1 MKIKINK
8 FINMIILI
16 LLVVISLSINLYPI
30 DGNKVTYTSG
40 GYISQTLTEEIQESI
55 NMNEEVTI
63 SLKLDYD
70 LLDTSSLLPP
80 EGCSLERAREL
91 KRQRRDLGRAYY
103 TRNNNMLVQKID
115 GKNYKNRYVSTYLPV
130 IEYSYTV
137 EEFNKNKNS
146 ILSSLSTSS
155 DVKTVDV
162 VGSDKKVDQ
171 VSFALAKSNAS
182 ELFTSSNPYTGSGIN
197 IGVMEAGIADKD
209 HDALT
214 GINLTVRDEW
224 YYVETKTDHA
234 TKMVSILA
242 HQTGGIVPDAHIF
255 SVEASG
261 SLTSELDWLVDNDVD
276 IVNMSMGY
284 ENSYGLYRNP
294 SAECDHVAKQYG
306 ILFVASSGN
315 TTDSN
320 PDNKV
325 SNPGLGYNVLTIG
338 NHDLIDT
345 LHSTS
350 CYKVVDGAVKPN
362 FVVCGTQLRVGG
374 FTTEKI
380 TGTSCSAAVTTGM
393 IASLMNRSAALIG
406 NPAKVITL
414 AMASCT
420 PVTGTLGNTE
430 TNGLN
435 EKWGTGLFKYNQA
448 VAVLNYVYTVT
459 NTNTSTTTSG
469 GILIGSLPC
478 GFTIGKPIKISMFW
492 EVNANGTYTQTTRTT
507 YFAELYDAANKLIA
521 TSTCGKSNYMYIYL
535 SEAITGGRYTLKIYQ
550 KGTKAVSGNENVY
563 VCFGSN
569 A

>member
-70 LLDTSSLLPP
+70 LLDTSNLLPP

-137 EEFNKNKNS
+137 EEFNKNKNT

-234 TKMVSILA
+234 TKIVSILA

-255 SVEASG
+255 SVEVFG
-261 SLTSELDWLVDNDVD
+261 NLTSELDWLVDNDVD
-276 IVNMSMGY
+276 IINISMRKNASLGEY
-284 ENSYGLYRNP
+284 DDI
-294 SAECDHVAKQYG
+294 SAECDYVAKQYG
-306 ILFVASSGN
+306 VMIVAASCN
-315 TTDSN
+315 KDSDN
-320 PDNKV
+320 PQWKV
-325 SNPGLGYNVLTIG
+325 GNPGLGYNVLTVG
-338 NHDLIDT
+338 NHSLINELDEN
-345 LHSTS
+345 SG
-350 CYKVVDGAVKPN
+350 YVVTNGPAKPN
-362 FVVCGTQLRVGG
+362 LVAVGCNVEVPG
-374 FTTEKI
+374 FNVEVE
-380 TGTSCSAAVTTGM
+380 GTSASTAIMTGM
-393 IASLMNRSAALIG
+393 ITALMSQYSDLIG
-406 NPAKVITL
+406 NPGKVMALT
-414 AMASCT
+414 MASCA

-435 EKWGTGLFKYNQA
+435 EKWGTGLFNYGQA
-448 VAVLNYVYTVT
+448 VQGKNSIYVVN
-459 NTNTSTTTSG
+459 NTNTLSAVG
-469 GILIGSLPC
+469 GVLVGTLPC
-478 GFTIGKPIKISMFW
+478 GFTIGKPIRISAYW
-492 EVNANGTYTQTTRTT
+492 QANATGNSSETSKTT
-507 YFAELYDAANKLIA
+507 YFMELYDASNKLIA
-521 TSTCGKSNYMYIYL
+521 TSTCGSSNYMYIYL
-535 SEAITGGRYTLKIYQ
+535 SEAVTGGRYKLKIYQ
-550 KGTKAVSGNENVY
+550 KGSKAVSGNENVY

>member
-91 KRQRRDLGRAYY
+91 KRQRRELGRAYY

-155 DVKTVDV
+155 DVKTIDV

-171 VSFALAKSNAS
+171 LSAALAKSNAS
-182 ELFTSSNPYTGSGIN
+182 SLYSSSNTYTGSGIN

-209 HDALT
+209 HAALS
-214 GINLTVRDEW
+214 GVNLTVRDEW

-234 TKMVSILA
+234 TMMVSILA
-242 HQTGGIVPDAHIF
+242 NQTGGIVPNAHIF
-255 SVEASG
+255 SVEVSG
-261 SLTSELDWLVDNDVD
+261 NLTSELDWLVDNDVD

-294 SAECDHVAKQYG
+294 SAECDYVAKQYG
-306 ILFVASSGN
+306 VMIVAASCNKNEKKRSEILFTPLEVCKIL
-315 TTDSN
+315 T
-320 PDNKV
+320 
-325 SNPGLGYNVLTIG
+325 VLA
-338 NHDLIDT
+338 NNLIDT
-345 LHSTS
+345 N
-350 CYKVVDGAVKPN
+350 N
-362 FVVCGTQLRVGG
+362 FRNSFCIICTCQEKFSQL
-374 FTTEKI
+374 F
-380 TGTSCSAAVTTGM
+380 
-393 IASLMNRSAALIG
+393 SLLMR
-406 NPAKVITL
+406 
-414 AMASCT
+414 
-420 PVTGTLGNTE
+420 
-430 TNGLN
+430 
-435 EKWGTGLFKYNQA
+435 LF
-448 VAVLNYVYTVT
+448 L
-459 NTNTSTTTSG
+459 
-469 GILIGSLPC
+469 
-478 GFTIGKPIKISMFW
+478 
-492 EVNANGTYTQTTRTT
+492 
-507 YFAELYDAANKLIA
+507 
-521 TSTCGKSNYMYIYL
+521 
-535 SEAITGGRYTLKIYQ
+535 
-550 KGTKAVSGNENVY
+550 
-563 VCFGSN
+563 
-569 A
+569 

>member
-8 FINMIILI
+8 FINVQILI

-55 NMNEEVTI
+55 NMNEEVKI

-91 KRQRRDLGRAYY
+91 KRQRRELGRAYY

-155 DVKTVDV
+155 DVKTIDV

-171 VSFALAKSNAS
+171 LSAALAKSNAS
-182 ELFTSSNPYTGSGIN
+182 SLYSSSNTYTGSGIN

-209 HDALT
+209 HAALS
-214 GINLTVRDEW
+214 GVNLTVRDEW

-234 TKMVSILA
+234 TMMVSILA
-242 HQTGGIVPDAHIF
+242 NQTGGIVPNAHIF
-255 SVEASG
+255 SVEVSG
-261 SLTSELDWLVDNDVD
+261 NLTSELDWLVDNDVD
-276 IVNMSMGY
+276 IINISMHKNASLGEY
-284 ENSYGLYRNP
+284 NDI
-294 SAECDHVAKQYG
+294 SAECDYVAKQYG
-306 ILFVASSGN
+306 VMIVAASCN
-315 TTDSN
+315 KNEKN
-320 PDNKV
+320 PQGKV
-325 SNPGLGYNVLTIG
+325 GNPGLGYNVLTVG
-338 NHDLIDT
+338 NHSLIDE
-345 LHSTS
+345 LDESS
-350 CYKVVDGAVKPN
+350 GYIVVNGPAKPN
-362 FVVCGTQLRVGG
+362 LVAVGSNVEIPG
-374 FTTEKI
+374 FTGENF
-380 TGTSCSAAVTTGM
+380 GTSISTAIMTGM
-393 IASLMNRSAALIG
+393 ITALMSQYSDLIG
-406 NPAKVITL
+406 NPGKVMALT
-414 AMASCT
+414 MASCA

-435 EKWGTGLFKYNQA
+435 EKWGTGLFNYGQA
-448 VAVLNYVYTVT
+448 VQGKNSIYVVN
-459 NTNTSTTTSG
+459 NTNTLSVIG
-469 GILIGSLPC
+469 GVLIGTLPC
-478 GFTIGKPIKISMFW
+478 GFTIGKPIRISAYW
-492 EVNANGTYTQTTRTT
+492 QANATGNSSETSKTT
-507 YFAELYDAANKLIA
+507 YFMELYDAANKLIA
-521 TSTCGKSNYMYIYL
+521 TSTCGSSNYMYIYL
-535 SEAITGGRYTLKIYQ
+535 SEAITGGRYKLKIYQ
-550 KGTKAVSGNENVY
+550 KGSKAVSGNENVY

>member
-1 MKIKINK
+1 MK
-8 FINMIILI
+8 FILNKIINVQILI

-91 KRQRRDLGRAYY
+91 KRQRRELGRAYY

-155 DVKTVDV
+155 DVKTIDV
-162 VGSDKKVDQ
+162 VGSDKKEDQ
-171 VSFALAKSNAS
+171 VLKALAKSNAS
-182 ELFTSSNPYTGSGIN
+182 SLYSSSNTYKGSGIN
-197 IGVMEAGIADKD
+197 IGVLEAGIADKD
-209 HDALT
+209 HSSLS
-214 GINLTVRDEW
+214 GVNLTVRDEW
-224 YYVETKTDHA
+224 YYVETKTEHA
-234 TKMVSILA
+234 TMMVSILA
-242 HQTGGIVPDAHIF
+242 NQEKGIVPDAHIF
-255 SVEASG
+255 SVEVFG
-261 SLTSELDWLVDNDVD
+261 NLTSELDWLVDNDVD
-276 IVNMSMGY
+276 IINISMRKNASLGEY
-284 ENSYGLYRNP
+284 NDI
-294 SAECDHVAKQYG
+294 SAECDYVAKQYG
-306 ILFVASSGN
+306 VMIVAASCN
-315 TTDSN
+315 KDSDN
-320 PDNKV
+320 PQGKV
-325 SNPGLGYNVLTIG
+325 GNPGLGYNVLTVG
-338 NHDLIDT
+338 NHGLLNSLNDN
-345 LHSTS
+345 SG
-350 CYKVVDGAVKPN
+350 YVVVDGPAKPN
-362 FVVCGTQLRVGG
+362 LVAVGSNVEIPG
-374 FTTEKI
+374 FTGENF
-380 TGTSCSAAVTTGM
+380 GTSISTAIMTGM
-393 IASLMNRSAALIG
+393 ISALMSQYSDLIG
-406 NPAKVITL
+406 NPGKVMALT
-414 AMASCT
+414 MASCA

-435 EKWGTGLFKYNQA
+435 EKWGTGLFNYGQA
-448 VAVLNYVYTVT
+448 VQGKNSIYVVN
-459 NTNTSTTTSG
+459 NTNTLNAVG
-469 GILIGSLPC
+469 GVLVGTLPW
-478 GFTIGKPIKISMFW
+478 GFTIGKPIRISAYW
-492 EVNANGTYTQTTRTT
+492 QANATGNSSETSKTT
-507 YFAELYDAANKLIA
+507 YFMELYDAANKLIA

>member
-8 FINMIILI
+8 FINVIILI

-70 LLDTSSLLPP
+70 LLDTSNLLPP

-91 KRQRRDLGRAYY
+91 KRQRRELGRAYY

-155 DVKTVDV
+155 DVKTIDV

-171 VSFALAKSNAS
+171 LSAALAKSNAS
-182 ELFTSSNPYTGSGIN
+182 SLYSSSNTYTGSGIN
-197 IGVMEAGIADKD
+197 IGVLEAGIADKD
-209 HDALT
+209 HAALT
-214 GINLTVRDEW
+214 GINLTVRDEL

-234 TKMVSILA
+234 TMMVSILA
-242 HQTGGIVPDAHIF
+242 NQTGGIVPNAHIF
-255 SVEASG
+255 SVEVSG
-261 SLTSELDWLVDNDVD
+261 NLTSELDWLVDNDVD
-276 IVNMSMGY
+276 IINISMHKNASLGEY
-284 ENSYGLYRNP
+284 NDI
-294 SAECDHVAKQYG
+294 SAECDYVAKQYG
-306 ILFVASSGN
+306 VMIVAASCN
-315 TTDSN
+315 KNEKN
-320 PDNKV
+320 PQGKV
-325 SNPGLGYNVLTIG
+325 GNPGLGYNVLTVG
-338 NHDLIDT
+338 NHSLIDE
-345 LHSTS
+345 LDESS
-350 CYKVVDGAVKPN
+350 GYIVVNGPAKPN
-362 FVVCGTQLRVGG
+362 LVAVGSNVEIPG
-374 FTTEKI
+374 FTGENF
-380 TGTSCSAAVTTGM
+380 GTSISTAIMTGM
-393 IASLMNRSAALIG
+393 ITALMSQYSDLIG
-406 NPAKVITL
+406 NPGKVMALT
-414 AMASCT
+414 MASCA

-435 EKWGTGLFKYNQA
+435 EKWGTGLFNYGQA
-448 VAVLNYVYTVT
+448 VQGKNSIYVVN
-459 NTNTSTTTSG
+459 NTNTLSVIG
-469 GILIGSLPC
+469 GVLIGTLPC
-478 GFTIGKPIKISMFW
+478 GFTIGKPIRISAYW
-492 EVNANGTYTQTTRTT
+492 QANATGNSSETSKTT
-507 YFAELYDAANKLIA
+507 YFMELYDAANKLIA
-521 TSTCGKSNYMYIYL
+521 TSTCGSSNYMYIYL
-535 SEAITGGRYTLKIYQ
+535 SEAVTGGRYKLKIYQ
-550 KGTKAVSGNENVY
+550 KGSKAVSGNENVY

>member
-8 FINMIILI
+8 FISVIILI

-91 KRQRRDLGRAYY
+91 KRQRRELGRAYY

-137 EEFNKNKNS
+137 EEFNKNKNT

-155 DVKTVDV
+155 DVKTIDV

-171 VSFALAKSNAS
+171 LSAALAKSNAS
-182 ELFTSSNPYTGSGIN
+182 SLYSTSNPYTGSGIN
-197 IGVMEAGIADKD
+197 VGVLEAGIADKD
-209 HDALT
+209 HTALS
-214 GINLTVRDEW
+214 GVNLTVRDEW

-234 TKMVSILA
+234 TKIVSILA
-242 HQTGGIVPDAHIF
+242 HQEGGIVPDAHIF
-255 SVEASG
+255 SVEVFG
-261 SLTSELDWLVDNDVD
+261 NLTSELDWLVDNDVD
-276 IVNMSMGY
+276 IINMSMRKNASLGEY
-284 ENSYGLYRNP
+284 NDI
-294 SAECDHVAKQYG
+294 SAECDYVAKQYG
-306 ILFVASSGN
+306 VMIVAASCN
-315 TTDSN
+315 KDSDN
-320 PDNKV
+320 PQWKV
-325 SNPGLGYNVLTIG
+325 GNPGLGYNVLTVG
-338 NHDLIDT
+338 NHSLINELDEN
-345 LHSTS
+345 SG
-350 CYKVVDGAVKPN
+350 YVVVNGPAKPN
-362 FVVCGTQLRVGG
+362 LVAVGCNIG
-374 FTTEKI
+374 IPGYNVEES
-380 TGTSCSAAVTTGM
+380 GTSASTAIMTGM
-393 IASLMNRSAALIG
+393 ITALMSQYSDLIG
-406 NPAKVITL
+406 NPGKVMALT
-414 AMASCT
+414 MASCA

-435 EKWGTGLFKYNQA
+435 EKWGTGLFNYGQA
-448 VAVLNYVYTVT
+448 VQGKNSIYVVN
-459 NTNTSTTTSG
+459 NTNTLSAVG
-469 GILIGSLPC
+469 GVLVGTLPC
-478 GFTIGKPIKISMFW
+478 GFTIGKPIRISAYW
-492 EVNANGTYTQTTRTT
+492 QANATGNSSETSKTT
-507 YFAELYDAANKLIA
+507 YFMELYDAANKLIA
-521 TSTCGKSNYMYIYL
+521 TSTCGSSNYMYIYL
-535 SEAITGGRYTLKIYQ
+535 SEAITGGRYKLKIYQ
-550 KGTKAVSGNENVY
+550 KGSKAVSGNENVY

>member
-55 NMNEEVTI
+55 NMNEEVKI

-70 LLDTSSLLPP
+70 LLDTSNLLPP

-91 KRQRRDLGRAYY
+91 KRQRRELGRAYY

-137 EEFNKNKNS
+137 EEFNKNKNT

-155 DVKTVDV
+155 DVKTINV

-171 VSFALAKSNAS
+171 LSAALAKSNAS
-182 ELFTSSNPYTGSGIN
+182 SLYSSSNTYTGSGIN

-209 HDALT
+209 HAALS
-214 GINLTVRDEW
+214 GVNLTVRDEW

-234 TKMVSILA
+234 TMMVSILA
-242 HQTGGIVPDAHIF
+242 NQTGGIVPNAHIF
-255 SVEASG
+255 SVEVSG
-261 SLTSELDWLVDNDVD
+261 NLTSELDWLVDNDVD
-276 IVNMSMGY
+276 IINISMHKNASLGEY
-284 ENSYGLYRNP
+284 NDI
-294 SAECDHVAKQYG
+294 SAECDYVAKQYG
-306 ILFVASSGN
+306 VMIVAASCN
-315 TTDSN
+315 KNEKN
-320 PDNKV
+320 PQGKV
-325 SNPGLGYNVLTIG
+325 GNPGLGYNVLTVG
-338 NHDLIDT
+338 NHSLIDE
-345 LHSTS
+345 LDESS
-350 CYKVVDGAVKPN
+350 GYIVVNGPAKPN
-362 FVVCGTQLRVGG
+362 LVAVGSNVEIPG
-374 FTTEKI
+374 FTGENF
-380 TGTSCSAAVTTGM
+380 GTSISTAIMTGM
-393 IASLMNRSAALIG
+393 ITALMSQYSDLIG
-406 NPAKVITL
+406 NPGKVMALT
-414 AMASCT
+414 MASCA

-435 EKWGTGLFKYNQA
+435 EKWGTGLFNYGQA
-448 VAVLNYVYTVT
+448 VQGKNSIYVVN
-459 NTNTSTTTSG
+459 NTNTLSAVG
-469 GILIGSLPC
+469 GVLVGTLPC
-478 GFTIGKPIKISMFW
+478 GFTIGKPIRISAYW
-492 EVNANGTYTQTTRTT
+492 QANATGNSSETSKTT
-507 YFAELYDAANKLIA
+507 YFMELYDAANKLIA
-521 TSTCGKSNYMYIYL
+521 TSTSGSSNYMYIYL
-535 SEAITGGRYTLKIYQ
+535 SEAITGGRYKLKIYQ
-550 KGTKAVSGNENVY
+550 KGSKAVSGNENVY

>member
-8 FINMIILI
+8 FINVIILI

-55 NMNEEVTI
+55 NMNEEVKI

-91 KRQRRDLGRAYY
+91 KRQRRELGRAYY

-155 DVKTVDV
+155 DVKTIDV

-171 VSFALAKSNAS
+171 LSAALAKSNAS
-182 ELFTSSNPYTGSGIN
+182 SLYSSSNTYTGSGIN

-209 HDALT
+209 HAALS
-214 GINLTVRDEW
+214 GVNLTVRDEW

-234 TKMVSILA
+234 TMMVSILA
-242 HQTGGIVPDAHIF
+242 NQTGGIVPNAHIF
-255 SVEASG
+255 SVEVSG
-261 SLTSELDWLVDNDVD
+261 NLTSELDWLVDNDVD
-276 IVNMSMGY
+276 IINISMHKNASLGEY
-284 ENSYGLYRNP
+284 NDI
-294 SAECDHVAKQYG
+294 SAECDYVAKQYG
-306 ILFVASSGN
+306 VMIVAASCN
-315 TTDSN
+315 KNEKN
-320 PDNKV
+320 PQGKV
-325 SNPGLGYNVLTIG
+325 GNPGLGYNVLTVG
-338 NHDLIDT
+338 NHSLIDE
-345 LHSTS
+345 LDESS
-350 CYKVVDGAVKPN
+350 GYIVVNGPAKPN
-362 FVVCGTQLRVGG
+362 LVAVGSNVEIPG
-374 FTTEKI
+374 FTGENF
-380 TGTSCSAAVTTGM
+380 GTSISTAIMTGM
-393 IASLMNRSAALIG
+393 ITALMSQYSDLIG
-406 NPAKVITL
+406 NPGKVMALT
-414 AMASCT
+414 MASCA

-435 EKWGTGLFKYNQA
+435 EKWGTGLFNYGQA
-448 VAVLNYVYTVT
+448 VQGKNSIYVVN
-459 NTNTSTTTSG
+459 NTNTLSVIG
-469 GILIGSLPC
+469 GVLIGTLPC
-478 GFTIGKPIKISMFW
+478 GFTIGKPIRISAYW
-492 EVNANGTYTQTTRTT
+492 QANATGNSSETSKTT
-507 YFAELYDAANKLIA
+507 YFMELYDAANKLIA
-521 TSTCGKSNYMYIYL
+521 TSTCGSSNYMYIYL
-535 SEAITGGRYTLKIYQ
+535 SEAITGGRYKLKIYQ
-550 KGTKAVSGNENVY
+550 KGSKAVSGNENVY

>member
-8 FINMIILI
+8 FINVIILI

-70 LLDTSSLLPP
+70 LLDTSNLLPP

-91 KRQRRDLGRAYY
+91 KRQRRELGRAYY

-137 EEFNKNKNS
+137 EEFNKNKNT

-197 IGVMEAGIADKD
+197 IGVLETGIADKD
-209 HDALT
+209 HSSLS
-214 GINLTVRDEW
+214 GVNLTVRDEW
-224 YYVETKTDHA
+224 YYVETKTEHA
-234 TKMVSILA
+234 TMMVSILA
-242 HQTGGIVPDAHIF
+242 HQTGGIVPDAHVF
-255 SVEASG
+255 SVEAFG

-276 IVNMSMGY
+276 IINISMMVGTSIGEY
-284 ENSYGLYRNP
+284 NDI
-294 SAECDHVAKQYG
+294 SAECDYVAKQYG
-306 ILFVASSGN
+306 VMIVAGSGN
-315 TTDSN
+315 RDSKKN
-320 PDNKV
+320 PENKV
-325 SNPGLGYNVLTIG
+325 GNPGLGYNVLAVG
-338 NHDLIDT
+338 NHGLLNSLDVDSSYI
-345 LHSTS
+345 
-350 CYKVVDGAVKPN
+350 VVNGPAKPN
-362 FVVCGTQLRVGG
+362 LVAVGCNIGIPG
-374 FTTEKI
+374 FNVEKS
-380 TGTSCSAAVTTGM
+380 GTSASTVIMTGM
-393 IASLMNRSAALIG
+393 ITALMSQYSDLIG
-406 NPAKVITL
+406 NPGKVMALT
-414 AMASCT
+414 MASCA

-435 EKWGTGLFKYNQA
+435 EKWGTGLFNYGQA
-448 VAVLNYVYTVT
+448 VQGKNSIYVVN
-459 NTNTSTTTSG
+459 NTNTLNAVG
-469 GILIGSLPC
+469 GVLVGTLPC
-478 GFTIGKPIKISMFW
+478 GFTIGKPIRISAYW
-492 EVNANGTYTQTTRTT
+492 QANATGNSSETSKTT
-507 YFAELYDAANKLIA
+507 YFMELYDAANKLIA
-521 TSTCGKSNYMYIYL
+521 TSTCGSSNYMYIYL
-535 SEAITGGRYTLKIYQ
+535 SEAVTGGRYKLKIYQ
-550 KGTKAVSGNENVY
+550 KGSKAVSGNENVY

-569 A
+569 

>member
-8 FINMIILI
+8 FINVQILI

-70 LLDTSSLLPP
+70 LLDTSNLLPP

-91 KRQRRDLGRAYY
+91 KRQRRELGRAYY

-137 EEFNKNKNS
+137 EEFNKNKNT

-171 VSFALAKSNAS
+171 VSKALAKSNAS
-182 ELFTSSNPYTGSGIN
+182 SLYSTSNPYTGSGIN
-197 IGVMEAGIADKD
+197 IGVLETGIADKD
-209 HDALT
+209 HSSLS
-214 GINLTVRDEW
+214 GVNLTVRDEW
-224 YYVETKTDHA
+224 YYVETKTEHA
-234 TKMVSILA
+234 TMMVSILA
-242 HQTGGIVPDAHIF
+242 HQTGGIVPDAHVF
-255 SVEASG
+255 SVEAFG

-276 IVNMSMGY
+276 IINMSMRDNVSLGEY
-284 ENSYGLYRNP
+284 NTS
-294 SAECDHVAKQYG
+294 SAECDYIAKQYG
-306 ILFVASSGN
+306 VMFVASGGN
-315 TTDSN
+315 KNDGN
-320 PDNKV
+320 PLGKTG
-325 SNPGLGYNVLTIG
+325 NPGLGYNVLAVG
-338 NHDLIDT
+338 NHSLVDELDESSGYI
-345 LHSTS
+345 
-350 CYKVVDGAVKPN
+350 VVNGPAKPN
-362 FVVCGTQLRVGG
+362 LVAVGCNVEVPG
-374 FTTEKI
+374 YNVELS
-380 TGTSCSAAVTTGM
+380 GTSMSSVIMTGM
-393 IASLMNRSAALIG
+393 ITALMSQYSDLIG
-406 NPAKVITL
+406 NPGKVMALT
-414 AMASCT
+414 MASCA

-435 EKWGTGLFKYNQA
+435 EKWGTGLFNYGQA
-448 VAVLNYVYTVT
+448 VQGKNSIYVVN
-459 NTNTSTTTSG
+459 NTNTLNAVG
-469 GILIGSLPC
+469 GVLVGTLPC
-478 GFTIGKPIKISMFW
+478 GFTIGKSIRISAYW
-492 EVNANGTYTQTTRTT
+492 QANATGNSSETSKTT
-507 YFAELYDAANKLIA
+507 YFMELYDAANKLIA
-521 TSTCGKSNYMYIYL
+521 TSTCGSSNYMYIYL
-535 SEAITGGRYTLKIYQ
+535 SEAITGGRYKLKIYQ
-550 KGTKAVSGNENVY
+550 KGSKAVSGNENVY

>member
-70 LLDTSSLLPP
+70 LLDTSNLLPP

-91 KRQRRDLGRAYY
+91 KRQRRELGRAYY

-137 EEFNKNKNS
+137 EEFNKNKNT

-171 VSFALAKSNAS
+171 LSAALAKSNAS
-182 ELFTSSNPYTGSGIN
+182 SLYSSSNTYTGSGIN
-197 IGVMEAGIADKD
+197 IGVLEAGIADKD
-209 HDALT
+209 HAALT

-234 TKMVSILA
+234 TKIVSILA

-255 SVEASG
+255 SVEVFG
-261 SLTSELDWLVDNDVD
+261 NLTSELDWLVDNDVD
-276 IVNMSMGY
+276 IINMSMRKNASLGEY
-284 ENSYGLYRNP
+284 NDI
-294 SAECDHVAKQYG
+294 SAECDYVAKQYG
-306 ILFVASSGN
+306 VMIVAASCN
-315 TTDSN
+315 KDSDN
-320 PDNKV
+320 PQWKV
-325 SNPGLGYNVLTIG
+325 GNPGLGYNVLTVG
-338 NHDLIDT
+338 NHSLINELDEN
-345 LHSTS
+345 SG
-350 CYKVVDGAVKPN
+350 YVVVNGPAKPN
-362 FVVCGTQLRVGG
+362 LVAVGCNIG
-374 FTTEKI
+374 IPGYNVEES
-380 TGTSCSAAVTTGM
+380 GTSASTAIMTGM
-393 IASLMNRSAALIG
+393 ITALMSQYSDLIG
-406 NPAKVITL
+406 NPGKVMALT
-414 AMASCT
+414 MASCA

-435 EKWGTGLFKYNQA
+435 EKWGTGLFNYGQA
-448 VAVLNYVYTVT
+448 VQGKNSIYVVN
-459 NTNTSTTTSG
+459 NTNTLSAVG
-469 GILIGSLPC
+469 GVLVGTLPW
-478 GFTIGKPIKISMFW
+478 GFTIGKPIRISAYW
-492 EVNANGTYTQTTRTT
+492 QANATGNSSETSKTT
-507 YFAELYDAANKLIA
+507 YFMELYDASNKLIA
-521 TSTCGKSNYMYIYL
+521 TSTCGSSNYMYIYL
-535 SEAITGGRYTLKIYQ
+535 SEAITGGRYKLKIYQ
-550 KGTKAVSGNENVY
+550 KGSKAVSGNENVY

>member
-8 FINMIILI
+8 FISVIILI

-91 KRQRRDLGRAYY
+91 KRQRRELGRAYY

-137 EEFNKNKNS
+137 EEFNKNKNT

-155 DVKTVDV
+155 DVKTIDV

-171 VSFALAKSNAS
+171 VSFALVKSNAS
-182 ELFTSSNPYTGSGIN
+182 SLYSTSNPYTGSGIN
-197 IGVMEAGIADKD
+197 IGVLEAGIADKD
-209 HDALT
+209 HAALT

-234 TKMVSILA
+234 TKIVSILA
-242 HQTGGIVPDAHIF
+242 NQTGGIVPDAHIF
-255 SVEASG
+255 SVEANG

-276 IVNMSMGY
+276 IVNMSMSY

-294 SAECDHVAKQYG
+294 SAECDYVAKQYG
-306 ILFVASSGN
+306 VMIVAASCN
-315 TTDSN
+315 KNEKN
-320 PDNKV
+320 PQGKV
-325 SNPGLGYNVLTIG
+325 GNPGLGYNVLTIG
-338 NHDLIDT
+338 NHSLIDE
-345 LHSTS
+345 LDENSG
-350 CYKVVDGAVKPN
+350 YIVVNGPAKPN
-362 FVVCGTQLRVGG
+362 LVAVGCNIG
-374 FTTEKI
+374 IPGYNVEES
-380 TGTSCSAAVTTGM
+380 GTSASTAIMTGM
-393 IASLMNRSAALIG
+393 ITALMSQYSDLIG
-406 NPAKVITL
+406 NPGKVMALT
-414 AMASCT
+414 MASCA

-435 EKWGTGLFKYNQA
+435 EKWGTGLFNYGQA
-448 VAVLNYVYTVT
+448 VQGKNSIYVVN
-459 NTNTSTTTSG
+459 NTNTLSVVG
-469 GILIGSLPC
+469 GVLVGTLPW
-478 GFTIGKPIKISMFW
+478 GFTIGKSIRISAFW
-492 EVNANGTYTQTTRTT
+492 QANATGNSSETSKTT
-507 YFAELYDAANKLIA
+507 YFMELYDAANKLIA
-521 TSTCGKSNYMYIYL
+521 TSTCGSSNYMYIYL
-535 SEAITGGRYTLKIYQ
+535 SEAVTGGRYKLKIYQ
-550 KGTKAVSGNENVY
+550 KGSKAVSGNENVY

>member
-55 NMNEEVTI
+55 NMNEEVKI

-91 KRQRRDLGRAYY
+91 KRQRRELGRAYY

-137 EEFNKNKNS
+137 EEFNKNKNT

-155 DVKTVDV
+155 DVKTINV
-162 VGSDKKVDQ
+162 VGSDKKEDQ
-171 VSFALAKSNAS
+171 LSAALAKSNAS
-182 ELFTSSNPYTGSGIN
+182 SLYSSSNTYTGSGIN

-209 HDALT
+209 HAALS
-214 GINLTVRDEW
+214 GVNLTVRDEW

-234 TKMVSILA
+234 TMMVSILA
-242 HQTGGIVPDAHIF
+242 NQTGGIVPNAHIF
-255 SVEASG
+255 SVEVSG
-261 SLTSELDWLVDNDVD
+261 NLTSELDWLVDNDVD
-276 IVNMSMGY
+276 IINISMHKNASLGEY
-284 ENSYGLYRNP
+284 NDI
-294 SAECDHVAKQYG
+294 SAECDYVAKQYG
-306 ILFVASSGN
+306 VMIVAASCN
-315 TTDSN
+315 KNEKN
-320 PDNKV
+320 PQGKV
-325 SNPGLGYNVLTIG
+325 GNPGLGYNVLTVG
-338 NHDLIDT
+338 NHSLIDE
-345 LHSTS
+345 LDESS
-350 CYKVVDGAVKPN
+350 GYIVVNGPAKPN
-362 FVVCGTQLRVGG
+362 LVAVGSNVEIPG
-374 FTTEKI
+374 FTGENF
-380 TGTSCSAAVTTGM
+380 GTSISTAIMTGM
-393 IASLMNRSAALIG
+393 ITALMSQYSDLIG
-406 NPAKVITL
+406 NPGKVMALT
-414 AMASCT
+414 MASCA

-435 EKWGTGLFKYNQA
+435 EKWGTGLFNYGQA
-448 VAVLNYVYTVT
+448 VQGKNSIYVVN
-459 NTNTSTTTSG
+459 NTNTLSVIG
-469 GILIGSLPC
+469 GVLIGTLPC
-478 GFTIGKPIKISMFW
+478 GFTIGKPIRISAYW
-492 EVNANGTYTQTTRTT
+492 QANATGNSSETSKTT
-507 YFAELYDAANKLIA
+507 YFMELYDAANKLIA
-521 TSTCGKSNYMYIYL
+521 TSTCGSSNYMYIYL
-535 SEAITGGRYTLKIYQ
+535 SEAVTGGRYKLKIYQ
-550 KGTKAVSGNENVY
+550 KGSKAVSGNENVY

>member
-91 KRQRRDLGRAYY
+91 KRQRRELGRAYY

-155 DVKTVDV
+155 DVKTIDV
-162 VGSDKKVDQ
+162 VGSDKKEDQ
-171 VSFALAKSNAS
+171 VLKALAKSNAS
-182 ELFTSSNPYTGSGIN
+182 SLYSSSNTYKGSGIN
-197 IGVMEAGIADKD
+197 IGVLEAGIADKD
-209 HDALT
+209 HSSLS
-214 GINLTVRDEW
+214 GVNLTVRDEW
-224 YYVETKTDHA
+224 YYVETKTEHA
-234 TKMVSILA
+234 TMMVSILA
-242 HQTGGIVPDAHIF
+242 HQEKGIVPDAHIF
-255 SVEASG
+255 SVEANG

-276 IVNMSMGY
+276 IINISMRKNASLGEY
-284 ENSYGLYRNP
+284 NDI
-294 SAECDHVAKQYG
+294 SAECDYVAKQYG
-306 ILFVASSGN
+306 VMIVAASCN
-315 TTDSN
+315 KDSDN
-320 PDNKV
+320 PQGKV
-325 SNPGLGYNVLTIG
+325 GNPGLGYNVLTVG
-338 NHDLIDT
+338 NHSLIDE
-345 LHSTS
+345 LDESS
-350 CYKVVDGAVKPN
+350 GYIVVNGPAKPN
-362 FVVCGTQLRVGG
+362 LVAVGSNVEIPG
-374 FTTEKI
+374 FTGENF
-380 TGTSCSAAVTTGM
+380 GTSISTAIMTGM
-393 IASLMNRSAALIG
+393 ISALMSQYSDLIG
-406 NPAKVITL
+406 NPGKVMALT
-414 AMASCT
+414 MASCA

-435 EKWGTGLFKYNQA
+435 EKWGTGLFNYGQA
-448 VAVLNYVYTVT
+448 VQGKNSIYVVN
-459 NTNTSTTTSG
+459 NTNTLSAVG
-469 GILIGSLPC
+469 GVLVGTLPC
-478 GFTIGKPIKISMFW
+478 GFTIGKPIRISAYW
-492 EVNANGTYTQTTRTT
+492 QANATGNSSETSKTT
-507 YFAELYDAANKLIA
+507 YFMELYDAANKLIA
-521 TSTCGKSNYMYIYL
+521 TSTCGSSNYMYIYL
-535 SEAITGGRYTLKIYQ
+535 SEAITGGRYKLKIYQ
-550 KGTKAVSGNENVY
+550 KGSKAVSGNENVY

>member
-8 FINMIILI
+8 FINVIILI

-70 LLDTSSLLPP
+70 LLDTSNLLPP

-91 KRQRRDLGRAYY
+91 KRQRRELGRAYY

-137 EEFNKNKNS
+137 EEFNKNKNT

-197 IGVMEAGIADKD
+197 IGVLETGIADKD
-209 HDALT
+209 HSSLS
-214 GINLTVRDEW
+214 GVNLTVRDEW
-224 YYVETKTDHA
+224 YYVETKTEHA
-234 TKMVSILA
+234 TMMVSILA
-242 HQTGGIVPDAHIF
+242 HQTGGIVPDAHVF
-255 SVEASG
+255 SVEAFG

-276 IVNMSMGY
+276 IINISMMVGTSIGEY
-284 ENSYGLYRNP
+284 NDI
-294 SAECDHVAKQYG
+294 SAECDYVAKQYG
-306 ILFVASSGN
+306 VMIVAGSGN
-315 TTDSN
+315 RDSKKN
-320 PDNKV
+320 PENKV
-325 SNPGLGYNVLTIG
+325 GNPGLGYNVLAVG
-338 NHDLIDT
+338 NHGLLNSLDVDSSYI
-345 LHSTS
+345 
-350 CYKVVDGAVKPN
+350 VVNGPAKPN
-362 FVVCGTQLRVGG
+362 LVAVGCNIGIPG
-374 FTTEKI
+374 FNVEKS
-380 TGTSCSAAVTTGM
+380 GTSASTVIMTGM
-393 IASLMNRSAALIG
+393 ITALMSQYSDLIG
-406 NPAKVITL
+406 NPGKVMALT
-414 AMASCT
+414 MASCA

-435 EKWGTGLFKYNQA
+435 EKWGTGLFNYGQA
-448 VAVLNYVYTVT
+448 VQGKNSIYVVN
-459 NTNTSTTTSG
+459 NTNTLNAVG
-469 GILIGSLPC
+469 GVLVGTLPC
-478 GFTIGKPIKISMFW
+478 GFTIGKPIRISAYW
-492 EVNANGTYTQTTRTT
+492 QANATGNSSETSKTT
-507 YFAELYDAANKLIA
+507 YFMELYDAANKLIA
-521 TSTCGKSNYMYIYL
+521 TSTCGSSNYMYIYL
-535 SEAITGGRYTLKIYQ
+535 SEAITGGRYKLKIYQ
-550 KGTKAVSGNENVY
+550 KGSKAVSGNENVY

-569 A
+569 

>member
-91 KRQRRDLGRAYY
+91 KRQRRELGRAYY

-155 DVKTVDV
+155 DVKTIDV
-162 VGSDKKVDQ
+162 VGSDKKEDQ
-171 VSFALAKSNAS
+171 ISKALAKSNAS
-182 ELFTSSNPYTGSGIN
+182 SLYSSSNTYKGSGIN
-197 IGVMEAGIADKD
+197 IGVLEAGIADKD
-209 HDALT
+209 HSSLS
-214 GINLTVRDEW
+214 GVNLTVRDEW
-224 YYVETKTDHA
+224 YYVETKTEHA
-234 TKMVSILA
+234 TMMVSILA
-242 HQTGGIVPDAHIF
+242 NQEKGIVPDAHIF
-255 SVEASG
+255 SVEANG

-276 IVNMSMGY
+276 IINISMRKNASLGEY
-284 ENSYGLYRNP
+284 NDI
-294 SAECDHVAKQYG
+294 SAECDYVAKQYG
-306 ILFVASSGN
+306 VMIVAASCN
-315 TTDSN
+315 KDSDN
-320 PDNKV
+320 PQGKV
-325 SNPGLGYNVLTIG
+325 GNPGLGYNVLTVG
-338 NHDLIDT
+338 NHGLLNSLNDN
-345 LHSTS
+345 SG
-350 CYKVVDGAVKPN
+350 YVVVDGPAKPN
-362 FVVCGTQLRVGG
+362 LVAVGSNVEIPG
-374 FTTEKI
+374 FTGENF
-380 TGTSCSAAVTTGM
+380 GTSISTAIMTGM
-393 IASLMNRSAALIG
+393 ITALMSQYSDLIG
-406 NPAKVITL
+406 NPGKVMALT
-414 AMASCT
+414 MASCA

-435 EKWGTGLFKYNQA
+435 EKWGTGLFNYGQA
-448 VAVLNYVYTVT
+448 VQGKNSIYVVN
-459 NTNTSTTTSG
+459 NTNTLNAVG
-469 GILIGSLPC
+469 GVLVGTLPW
-478 GFTIGKPIKISMFW
+478 GFTIGKPIRISAYW
-492 EVNANGTYTQTTRTT
+492 QANATGNSSETSKTT
-507 YFAELYDAANKLIA
+507 YFMELYDAANKLIA
-521 TSTCGKSNYMYIYL
+521 TSTCGSSNYMYIYL
-535 SEAITGGRYTLKIYQ
+535 SEAVTGGRYKLKIYQ
-550 KGTKAVSGNENVY
+550 KGSKAVSGNENVY